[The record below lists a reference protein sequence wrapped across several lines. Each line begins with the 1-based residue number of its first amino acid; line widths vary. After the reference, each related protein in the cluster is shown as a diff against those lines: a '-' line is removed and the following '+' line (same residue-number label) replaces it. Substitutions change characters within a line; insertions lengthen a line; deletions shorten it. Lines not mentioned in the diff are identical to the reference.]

1 MSRNPLSRSDAM
13 GREDL
18 MMQEG
23 AMGREDLMMQEDTTG
38 HEGSRNR
45 KDAVRP
51 DRSGAQ
57 AGADGHT
64 DGRRQGQQQTGKYLF
79 RQIGFFKHGD
89 TDGIHRKCNNE
100 NSDTAVRQY
109 ERRNQNSQYDVLLSD
124 FFYDGICD
132 GKRCSAVLHYFPENR
147 AQDEHQHP

>member
-1 MSRNPLSRSDAM
+1 M

-57 AGADGHT
+57 AGAGLPLTTAGSARFCSQRLGMIACHHCDT
-64 DGRRQGQQQTGKYLF
+64 VWAEVRE
-79 RQIGFFKHGD
+79 GD
-89 TDGIHRKCNNE
+89 R
-100 NSDTAVRQY
+100 
-109 ERRNQNSQYDVLLSD
+109 
-124 FFYDGICD
+124 
-132 GKRCSAVLHYFPENR
+132 
-147 AQDEHQHP
+147 